1 MARRSRSGPPS
12 PVADFGDRRVMACTP
27 GDLKRW
33 LGEFCAIP
41 GLAEPGEI
49 KRSGAGA
56 GDVAMPHTADRSA
69 AGVFPHTPFGAL
81 TVDSEGIEI
90 TLRWRVLEPRRIALL
105 RIEQL
110 ELEFSYPAHAAA
122 QARDWISRFDRHTQ
136 RGGG

>member
-1 MARRSRSGPPS
+1 
-12 PVADFGDRRVMACTP
+12 VADFGDRRVMACTP

-33 LGEFCAIP
+33 LGEFCAAP
-41 GLAEPGEI
+41 GLAEPGVH
-49 KRSGAGA
+49 KPTVTGAGS
-56 GDVAMPHTADRSA
+56 GSLPDPVVRPA
-69 AGVFPHTPFGAL
+69 ASLFPHTPFGAV
-81 TVDSEGIEI
+81 TVDAEGVEI